1 MLHRMTP
8 KESDIST
15 PLAPDSTPLIAVF
28 AQRELNGHDDLR
40 DHDIMPAALW
50 QAIGAAGLA
59 QIGLPVEYGGTGGG
73 FRNLASA
80 AETLSAEG
88 GIKGVTTSWLGRQLI
103 SRLLILGHGNE
114 AQRREYLPDL
124 AAGRLTP
131 SLAISE
137 PGAGAHPK
145 HLQTTA
151 ERAGDGFI
159 LNGEKAY
166 VTNGPIADVFLV
178 MAITATH
185 ESRKRYSILIVPRNT
200 PGLTLTEGVKIDFLH
215 PAPHCGLRFKD
226 VHVPHSNLLG
236 REGSAFEEIS
246 LPMRRVEDAL
256 AIASIAGATRHQIAR
271 LAAENK
277 GHAFDETSLTEL
289 GTLATMPD
297 GLSALSGQAAEGL
310 DQNIDPETLNSI
322 AAAAKDWARTI
333 QERIRA
339 LIDQSGISL
348 STGLA
353 AECHDIEK
361 SLGIARSAHIVQS
374 QRRARALL
382 ASSAFEKH

>member
-15 PLAPDSTPLIAVF
+15 PLAPDSTPLIAAF

-73 FRNLASA
+73 FRILASA

-103 SRLLILGHGNE
+103 SRLLILGQGNE

-215 PAPHCGLRFKD
+215 PAR
-226 VHVPHSNLLG
+226 
-236 REGSAFEEIS
+236 
-246 LPMRRVEDAL
+246 
-256 AIASIAGATRHQIAR
+256 IAGCASRMSTCRIATCW
-271 LAAENK
+271 
-277 GHAFDETSLTEL
+277 
-289 GTLATMPD
+289 
-297 GLSALSGQAAEGL
+297 
-310 DQNIDPETLNSI
+310 
-322 AAAAKDWARTI
+322 AAKAAPLRKYPSPCDASKTPSPLPASPGRPDTRLRDWPPKTRGTPSTK
-333 QERIRA
+333 RA
-339 LIDQSGISL
+339 
-348 STGLA
+348 
-353 AECHDIEK
+353 
-361 SLGIARSAHIVQS
+361 
-374 QRRARALL
+374 
-382 ASSAFEKH
+382 